1 MIDEVQSVPPETRPK
16 GALLSMILLA
26 VLALYIAVSGY
37 FLYSNSRELRAL
49 QTAQTELK
57 QQLATARAEA
67 KSSDA
72 ALAAQLG
79 MTQKQLESRA
89 AALRREQK
97 EAAEKLEAA
106 EQQRLTAVTS
116 EVSSV
121 KGDVGAVK
129 TDVAGTKADLESTK
143 AKLERTIG
151 DLGLQSGLIAKT
163 RDELEIL
170 KHKGDRN
177 YYEFTLNKNAKK
189 PVPVGTVSL
198 QLKKTD
204 PKKGKYTMAVLSD
217 DSLIEKKDKN
227 LNEPVQFYSGKDRY
241 LFELVVFKVEKDK
254 VTGYLSTPKAAPQPV
269 GMDKSGQ

>member
-1 MIDEVQSVPPETRPK
+1 MIDEVQAVPPETPSRGAMLPK
-16 GALLSMILLA
+16 ILLA
-26 VLALYIAVSGY
+26 VLVLYIGVSGY
-37 FLYSNSRELRAL
+37 FLYSNSRDLASL
-49 QTAQTELK
+49 HASQAELK

-97 EAAEKLEAA
+97 EAAERLEAE
-106 EQQRLTAVTS
+106 EQQRLTAVTG
-116 EVSSV
+116 EVSNV
-121 KGDVGAVK
+121 KSDVGAVR
-129 TDVAGTKADLESTK
+129 TDVAGAKADLESTK

-163 RDELEIL
+163 RDELDIL

-177 YYEFTLNKNAKK
+177 YYEFTLARNAKK

-204 PKKGKYTMAVLSD
+204 PKKGKYTLAVLSD
-217 DSLIEKKDKN
+217 DQLIEKKDKN

-241 LFELVVFKVEKDK
+241 LFEVVVYKLDKDK
-254 VTGYLSTPKAAPQPV
+254 VSGYLSTPKAAPQPV
-269 GMDKSGQ
+269 AMDKSGQ